1 MADPSTSDGAG
12 PDNHRNNRRSPR
24 KAGLRRWLLFG
35 LGWVFV
41 LLGVAGL
48 FLPFL
53 QGILFLVIGAVL
65 LATASPRARLLRQ
78 RLRRR
83 LQLRWPVPV
92 ARYEAWEDRAR
103 GWLRRHVWHGRR
115 GRGVRRGRGGGA

>member
-1 MADPSTSDGAG
+1 MADPSTSDAAG
-12 PDNHRNNRRSPR
+12 PDNDRKRRRRPR
-24 KAGLRRWLLFG
+24 KNGLRRWLLFG
-35 LGWVFV
+35 LGWLFM

-83 LQLRWPVPV
+83 LQVRYPLQV

-103 GWLRRHVWHGRR
+103 GWLRRR
-115 GRGVRRGRGGGA
+115 GRKQDR